1 MAATRWSRHS
11 FRPLVSAACLL
22 AISVSE
28 RTLAQ
33 ATGVGAKDTARAD
46 SLKRLSRSGLIP
58 PGFGTLRQDDIAIQ
72 LQTFGLQVKV
82 IPLEESVIRTLAPDS
97 YRALHSTR
105 EGVAKQLDSARA
117 RLGLPSVQAWY
128 VIYSNAEQGEARFDA
143 SDILIRSGGRDFR
156 PLLYKGLKPGFGDG
170 RIAQRTSQSA
180 VYAFDP
186 AIDLTQPITVTIS
199 TQTSTAWSD
208 ILPRI
213 ESERSV
219 IWSRAGAAVP

>member
-1 MAATRWSRHS
+1 MTGARRSRVAFLALAAAGYLSVIAVSRPAVAQTRGTS
-11 FRPLVSAACLL
+11 
-22 AISVSE
+22 
-28 RTLAQ
+28 
-33 ATGVGAKDTARAD
+33 AKDSARAD
-46 SLKRLSRSGLIP
+46 SLRRLSRSGLIP
-58 PGFGTLRQDDIAIQ
+58 AGFGTLRQDDIAIQ

-143 SDILIRSGGRDFR
+143 ADILIRSGGRDFR

-186 AIDLTQPITVTIS
+186 AIDLTQPITVTIG
-199 TQTSTAWSD
+199 TQTSAAWTD

-219 IWSRAGAAVP
+219 IWSRAGASAP